1 MPGPDTMREF
11 EALLRQ
17 IGDGV
22 PDTAQYRRMS
32 DLVLDVPQA
41 RTLARLDPVSP
52 AYRRTAMALYLSL
65 RGRPGDDAP
74 GDPADRYHAGRDEAA
89 ATPPPADPWTGLVPW
104 SFRDA
109 RMLSE
114 HVLAW
119 GHMLSRL
126 DLPAGG
132 SVLEYGPGSG
142 QLLLMLARSGYR
154 AHGVDIDPQALRSI
168 RLQASHLC
176 LTVETDHAAF
186 GEGFG
191 ERRFDRILF
200 YESFHHAFEFEPL
213 LRRLHDRLEPG
224 GRVLLCGEPVVAG
237 RQAAVPYPW
246 GPRLDALSVFC
257 IRRFGWM
264 ELGFTR
270 DFLIRIARDTG
281 WRIRHHPFP
290 SCSRADIFVL
300 TRATEPPP
308 SGDEGGVAVLLRRMG
323 RPGAWRALCRTP
335 GATLRRALALLF
347 RR

>member
-1 MPGPDTMREF
+1 MRGPDTMREF

-22 PDTAQYRRMS
+22 PDTEQYRRMS
-32 DLVLDVPQA
+32 GLVLDVPQA
-41 RTLARLDPVSP
+41 RTLARLDSRSP
-52 AYRRTAMALYLSL
+52 AYRQAAMALYLSL
-65 RGRPGDDAP
+65 RGRPGDDRP
-74 GDPADRYHAGRDEAA
+74 DGPADGYDANRDEAA
-89 ATPPPADPWTGLVPW
+89 ATPSPADPWTGLVPW

-126 DLPAGG
+126 DLPVGG

-154 AHGVDIDPQALRSI
+154 AYGVDIDPQALDQI
-168 RLQASHLC
+168 QLQARHLS
-176 LTVETDHAAF
+176 LSVETDRAPF

-200 YESFHHAFEFEPL
+200 YESFHHAFEFEAL
-213 LRRLHDRLEPG
+213 LRRLHDRLEPS
-224 GRVLLCGEPVVAG
+224 GRILLCGEPVVAAG
-237 RQAAVPYPW
+237 RAAVPYPW

-270 DFLIRIARDTG
+270 GFLVQLARDTG
-281 WRIRHHPFP
+281 WRIRHHSFP
-290 SCSRADIFVL
+290 SCSRADIFLL
-300 TRATEPPP
+300 TRATEPPLP
-308 SGDEGGVAVLLRRMG
+308 IGEGGLAVLLRRMA
-323 RPGAWRALCRTP
+323 RPGAWWALCRRP
-335 GATLRRALALLF
+335 GDTLRRALALLL

>member
-1 MPGPDTMREF
+1 MPDPDTMREF
-11 EALLRQ
+11 ESLLRQ

-32 DLVLDVPQA
+32 GLVLDVPQA
-41 RTLARLDPVSP
+41 RALARLDPCSP
-52 AYRRTAMALYLSL
+52 AYRRAAMALYLSL
-65 RGRPGDDAP
+65 RGRPGDDGP
-74 GDPADRYHAGRDEAA
+74 DGPAGGYDANRDEAA

-154 AHGVDIDPQALRSI
+154 ACGVDIDPQALDQI
-168 RLQASHLC
+168 RLQARHLS
-176 LTVETDHAAF
+176 LSVETDRAPF

-191 ERRFDRILF
+191 DRRFDRILF
-200 YESFHHAFEFEPL
+200 YEAFHHAFEFEAL

-224 GRVLLCGEPVVAG
+224 GRILLCGEPVVTAG
-237 RQAAVPYPW
+237 QAAVPYPW

-264 ELGFTR
+264 ELGFTH
-270 DFLIRIARDTG
+270 DFLARLAHDTG
-281 WRIRHHPFP
+281 WRIRHHSFP

-300 TRATEPPP
+300 TRATEPPLP
-308 SGDEGGVAVLLRRMG
+308 DDEGGLAVLLRRMG
-323 RPGAWRALCRTP
+323 RPGAWWALCRRPRT
-335 GATLRRALALLF
+335 TLRRTLALLL